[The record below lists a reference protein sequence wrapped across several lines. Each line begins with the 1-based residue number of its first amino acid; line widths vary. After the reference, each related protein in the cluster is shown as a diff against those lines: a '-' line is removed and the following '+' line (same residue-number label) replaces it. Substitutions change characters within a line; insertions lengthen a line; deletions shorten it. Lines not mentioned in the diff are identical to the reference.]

1 MAADGIRSAPS
12 LPVTCDASNVDEHSV
27 CQSSRLVKTPSPVRF
42 RMAFDDQSANFR
54 HQVADESGADVCFEW
69 RLGYVDVCPF
79 KTRLVFFV
87 VAAVSKI
94 DAAGQHGTHPLGN
107 HLIS

>member
-1 MAADGIRSAPS
+1 MPIFTARKDT
-12 LPVTCDASNVDEHSV
+12 VTCS
-27 CQSSRLVKTPSPVRF
+27 F

-54 HQVADESGADVCFEW
+54 HQVADESGADVCFESTSVHSKLDW
-69 RLGYVDVCPF
+69 
-79 KTRLVFFV
+79 FFFF